1 MNEIIIS
8 EIALQ
13 KFRQRVKP
21 CPDPGDGVHQWFY
34 HAACC
39 AVDAGLPDE
48 EAIEEIEALMTR
60 DPIGSEI
67 EDALAA
73 ARGARRP
80 SVKWPKVNAEQVEAI
95 TADGP
100 RVVDVW
106 KASPVEM
113 PITNANRA
121 QLITKLLFPGDPLLC
136 VGQST
141 DDFDTKGRSEL
152 ADTLHDRAL
161 IVASP
166 MIAPKG
172 RTRKEKRWSA
182 HTLENTGPRRFVVIE
197 FDRATLEAQAALIH
211 HLSQIAPSLAL
222 VVFSGSKSL
231 HSWFYCATQAEETQ
245 LRFMRYAVSLGA
257 DRATWT
263 RSQFVRMPDGTR
275 RDGKTSAALEEC
287 GILGV
292 PAGKQVALYLNPE
305 VVQ

>member
-1 MNEIIIS
+1 
-8 EIALQ
+8 
-13 KFRQRVKP
+13 
-21 CPDPGDGVHQWFY
+21 VHLWIF

-39 AVDAGLPDE
+39 AVDAGLPDD
-48 EAIEEIEALMTR
+48 EAIVEIEERMTR
-60 DPIGSEI
+60 DPYGTEI

-73 ARGARRP
+73 ARGKRRH
-80 SVKWPKVNAEQVEAI
+80 SVKWPKANDEQVEA
-95 TADGP
+95 AAKGGP
-100 RVVDVW
+100 TLVELW
-106 KASPVEM
+106 KASPVRL

-121 QLITKLLFPGDPLLC
+121 ESIIDILFPGNLLLC
-136 VGQST
+136 VGHST
-141 DDFDTKGRSEL
+141 DDFETAPRRDL
-152 ADTLHDRAL
+152 AGSLRHRAL

-166 MIAPKG
+166 MIALKG

-257 DRATWT
+257 DHATWT
-263 RSQFVRMPDGTR
+263 RSQFVRVPDGTR
-275 RDGKTSAALEEC
+275 RDGKTSAALEAS
-287 GILGV
+287 GIVGV

>member
-21 CPDPGDGVHQWFY
+21 CLEPGNGAHRWTF
-34 HAACC
+34 HAACL

-48 EAIEEIEALMTR
+48 IAVEEIESLMTR
-60 DPIGSEI
+60 DPKPGEI
-67 EDALAA
+67 EDALAS
-73 ARGARRP
+73 ARGERRR
-80 SVKWPKVNAEQVEAI
+80 SVKWAKVNEEKVEAI
-95 TADGP
+95 TQDGP
-100 RVVDVW
+100 PLVELWKSSPLELPIVDNYRTESIIDLV
-106 KASPVEM
+106 
-113 PITNANRA
+113 
-121 QLITKLLFPGDPLLC
+121 FPGDPLLC
-136 VGQST
+136 VGQSN
-141 DDFDTKGRSEL
+141 DDFETKRRTEL
-152 ADTLHDRAL
+152 AGKLHDRGL

-172 RTRKEKRWSA
+172 RTQKGYLSA

-197 FDRATLEAQAALIH
+197 FDRATLDAQAALIH
-211 HLSQIAPSLAL
+211 HLSKIAPSLAL
-222 VVFSGSKSL
+222 VAFSGGKSL
-231 HSWFYCATQAEETQ
+231 HSWFYCATQTEETQ
-245 LRFMRYAVSLGA
+245 LQFMRYAVSLGA

-275 RDGKTSAALEEC
+275 RDGKTSAALEAS
-287 GILGV
+287 GIVGV